1 MICELLPYDDQKH
14 ARLIDKAWS
23 SVAGTVLWNTFTTNL
38 DEGSTIDALLRSDD
52 ILDMIKE
59 LDIDGCNYGEE
70 PFPTTTEISSRFV
83 QLLCALPRNSL
94 RAFTTTLDF
103 DERTVGLIL
112 KTQSQLSKLS
122 FPSTTLHD
130 KLLTGNLD
138 KLEDLTLLP
147 QEADRHAD
155 AKCLAF
161 TPVLRRLAI
170 KPKAQDAHNG
180 RPYSWSMPKLEV
192 LLDLRNIEI
201 HSAFIEEQGDCFGG
215 MTNLSS
221 LQSLLLSN
229 CSDMPRTVQCLADE
243 FLKCDKPALNSVI
256 FRQLN
261 GLEGEKPFNTEIEHF
276 LEAVPTLETLCITTI
291 KAMRPSIGSICRH
304 GESLRYLHIDHFPNL
319 YEYRGL
325 YTGNVERYTPQEL
338 ERLVASCP
346 RIEALSLNLVDW
358 DLGDYTAY
366 DTFNVHD
373 TGRGLQED
381 VKVSDLLLPLTQLR
395 NLRNLRIT
403 YPLFQAQNEEQE
415 ETYDY
420 IIHRHQLRY
429 QQVANV
435 IMEFFADHES
445 PIELLAFGPGY
456 WPEDTYSSAGWM
468 DMNGHSFPDFSYR
481 RGIVTVAMRGGK
493 QVSRAVAVPM
503 LEQGQHEAM
512 LFWK

>member
-1 MICELLPYDDQKH
+1 
-14 ARLIDKAWS
+14 
-23 SVAGTVLWNTFTTNL
+23 
-38 DEGSTIDALLRSDD
+38 
-52 ILDMIKE
+52 MIKE
-59 LDIDGCNYGEE
+59 LDVDGCNHEE
-70 PFPTTTEISSRFV
+70 GHFCTNTEISCRFV

-94 RAFTTTLDF
+94 RAFATTLEF

-155 AKCLAF
+155 AKCSAF

-201 HSAFIEEQGDCFGG
+201 HSAFIEEQEDCFGG
-215 MTNLSS
+215 MSNLSS

-256 FRQLN
+256 FRQLSVL
-261 GLEGEKPFNTEIEHF
+261 GREKPFNTEIEYF

-291 KAMRPSIGSICRH
+291 KAIRPSIGSICRH

-319 YEYRGL
+319 HEYRGR

-346 RIEALSLNLVDW
+346 HIEALSLNLVDW

-366 DTFNVHD
+366 DNFDVHD

-381 VKVSDLLLPLTQLR
+381 VKVSDLLVGAPR
-395 NLRNLRIT
+395 
-403 YPLFQAQNEEQE
+403 
-415 ETYDY
+415 
-420 IIHRHQLRY
+420 
-429 QQVANV
+429 
-435 IMEFFADHES
+435 
-445 PIELLAFGPGY
+445 
-456 WPEDTYSSAGWM
+456 
-468 DMNGHSFPDFSYR
+468 
-481 RGIVTVAMRGGK
+481 
-493 QVSRAVAVPM
+493 
-503 LEQGQHEAM
+503 
-512 LFWK
+512 